1 MDQERL
7 ISFSKENI
15 LALVIAG
22 IGLVLVL
29 LGLIQVFQNS
39 SKNSR
44 LILEEGEKEEQISE
58 IMVDVGGA
66 VINPGVY
73 SLPSSA
79 RTVDA
84 LAAAGGISGNAD
96 RDWVDKNLN
105 LAKKV
110 TDGLKIYVP
119 RTGEQILSNSASS
132 QVSQG
137 GSAAGPVINVN
148 TASKSELETLSGVG
162 PVTADKIINGRPYSD
177 IEDLRIS
184 KIVGN
189 AVFEKI
195 KDKIS
200 AN

>member
-1 MDQERL
+1 MDQDRL
-7 ISFSKENI
+7 IEFSRQNI
-15 LALVIAG
+15 AALIIAG

-29 LGLIQVFQNS
+29 LGLIQIFQNS
-39 SKNSR
+39 SKNSQVVF
-44 LILEEGEKEEQISE
+44 EEAEQEEEQKTE
-58 IMVDVGGA
+58 IIVDVGGA

-84 LAAAGGISGNAD
+84 LAKAGGISQEAD

-110 TDGLKIYVP
+110 TDGLKIYIP
-119 RTGEQILSNSASS
+119 RVGEQILSNSS
-132 QVSQG
+132 QVSSYG
-137 GSAAGPVINVN
+137 GAGPVININ
-148 TASKSELETLSGVG
+148 TASKSDLESLSGVG
-162 PVTADKIINGRPYSD
+162 PVTADKIIAGRPYSD
-177 IEDLRIS
+177 IEELRS
-184 KIVGN
+184 NKIVGN

-195 KDKIS
+195 KENIA